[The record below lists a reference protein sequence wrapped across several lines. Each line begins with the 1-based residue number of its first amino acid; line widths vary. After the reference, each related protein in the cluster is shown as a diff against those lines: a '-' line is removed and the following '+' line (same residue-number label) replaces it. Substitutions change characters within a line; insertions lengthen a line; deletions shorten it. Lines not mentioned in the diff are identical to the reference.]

1 MERPSEKADDL
12 AHVATSSYLGVMRAV
27 GIRELKNSLSQ
38 YIRLVE
44 AGESV
49 LVTDRG
55 TVVAEIRPPGPT
67 TQPAGLDEIEPGIA
81 ELVRQG
87 RAVAGAPHDPSLYV
101 RQKPLLPPGMAL
113 KLLDAVREDRTF
125 GESK

>member
-1 MERPSEKADDL
+1 
-12 AHVATSSYLGVMRAV
+12 MRAV

-55 TVVAEIRPPGPT
+55 TVVAEIRPPGKT
-67 TQPAGLDEIEPGIA
+67 TQLAGPEEVEPGLA
-81 ELVRQG
+81 ELVRRG
-87 RAVAGAPHDPSLYV
+87 KAVMGLPHDPAIYV
-101 RQKPLLPPGMAL
+101 PQKRLLPPG
-113 KLLDAVREDRTF
+113 KLEELLEAERRDLDEPA
-125 GESK
+125 S

>member
-1 MERPSEKADDL
+1 
-12 AHVATSSYLGVMRAV
+12 MRSV

-55 TVVAEIRPPGPT
+55 TVVAEIRPPGTT
-67 TQPAGLDEIEPGIA
+67 TQPVGVEGSLPGLA

-87 RAVAGAPHDPSLYV
+87 KAVMGAPHDPSIYV
-101 RQKPLLPPGMAL
+101 PQKRLLPPG
-113 KLLDAVREDRTF
+113 KLEEILDAERRDVDERA
-125 GESK
+125 S

>member
-1 MERPSEKADDL
+1 
-12 AHVATSSYLGVMRAV
+12 MRAV

-55 TVVAEIRPPGPT
+55 TVVAEIRPPGNT
-67 TQPAGLDEIEPGIA
+67 TLSLDPQTYPPGIA

-87 RAVAGAPHDPSLYV
+87 RAVCGAPHNPGLYV
-101 RQKPLLPPGMAL
+101 RQKPLLPAGKAL
-113 KLLDAVREDRTF
+113 ELLDAGREDRA
-125 GESK
+125 GGGL